1 MVAGMRIIL
10 EIFQRVPF
18 HTSSLSKIAMTIRQD
33 NQKSFLLPKVTGCRP
48 MSA

>member
-1 MVAGMRIIL
+1 MVAGMLIIL

-18 HTSSLSKIAMTIRQD
+18 HTSSLSKITVSIRID
-33 NQKSFLLPKVTGCRP
+33 NQKSFLLAKVAVCRP